1 MAKDNAQSSFQ
12 RGVMSLLI
20 LSLLDQEDMY
30 GYQIVQEIAARSGGT
45 IVTQEGSLY
54 PVLYKLQ
61 DQGMISGEKVLV
73 GKRMTRV
80 YYHLEEAGGRRGNL
94 VQAITISPTA
104 FPQSG
109 QVLRDC
115 HGLQKQKEE
124 VQALVGYIDGME
136 EDLSLSGVSEQLHVS
151 PNYLSANMKKY
162 AGDTFMNLLIKKRM
176 EVAHALLTT
185 SSLKIYEVARQCG
198 YSDQHYFSFCFKKYY
213 GVSPA
218 QLRRA
223 ESERGGDGA

>member
-1 MAKDNAQSSFQ
+1 M
-12 RGVMSLLI
+12 
-20 LSLLDQEDMY
+20 
-30 GYQIVQEIAARSGGT
+30 
-45 IVTQEGSLY
+45 
-54 PVLYKLQ
+54 
-61 DQGMISGEKVLV
+61 
-73 GKRMTRV
+73 
-80 YYHLEEAGGRRGNL
+80 
-94 VQAITISPTA
+94 
-104 FPQSG
+104 
-109 QVLRDC
+109 
-115 HGLQKQKEE
+115 
-124 VQALVGYIDGME
+124 
-136 EDLSLSGVSEQLHVS
+136 SEQLHVS

-198 YSDQHYFSFCFKKYY
+198 YSAQHYFSFCFKKYY

>member
-80 YYHLEEAGGRRGNL
+80 YYHLEEPGHRPSAGAGARVSGDDTGRFSNHSKRDRREGRRLNGECGEPG
-94 VQAITISPTA
+94 AASYA
-104 FPQSG
+104 E
-109 QVLRDC
+109 R
-115 HGLQKQKEE
+115 
-124 VQALVGYIDGME
+124 YI
-136 EDLSLSGVSEQLHVS
+136 V
-151 PNYLSANMKKY
+151 
-162 AGDTFMNLLIKKRM
+162 
-176 EVAHALLTT
+176 
-185 SSLKIYEVARQCG
+185 
-198 YSDQHYFSFCFKKYY
+198 
-213 GVSPA
+213 
-218 QLRRA
+218 
-223 ESERGGDGA
+223 

>member
-80 YYHLEEAGGRRGNL
+80 YYHLEPAGEARLEEMIREYESMMTGVTAIIREEAPPCEKDSGRSTDMSGPSA
-94 VQAITISPTA
+94 AICPVPENT
-104 FPQSG
+104 
-109 QVLRDC
+109 
-115 HGLQKQKEE
+115 K
-124 VQALVGYIDGME
+124 
-136 EDLSLSGVSEQLHVS
+136 
-151 PNYLSANMKKY
+151 
-162 AGDTFMNLLIKKRM
+162 
-176 EVAHALLTT
+176 
-185 SSLKIYEVARQCG
+185 SSC
-198 YSDQHYFSFCFKKYY
+198 
-213 GVSPA
+213 
-218 QLRRA
+218 
-223 ESERGGDGA
+223 

>member
-80 YYHLEEAGGRRGNL
+80 YYHLEEPGHRRLQELVHEYQVMTRGVFQIIQRETDAKEGGCTGNAASRARHRMPNGILCEAGQTAASRPRRHC
-94 VQAITISPTA
+94 AAP
-104 FPQSG
+104 
-109 QVLRDC
+109 
-115 HGLQKQKEE
+115 
-124 VQALVGYIDGME
+124 
-136 EDLSLSGVSEQLHVS
+136 
-151 PNYLSANMKKY
+151 
-162 AGDTFMNLLIKKRM
+162 AGFL
-176 EVAHALLTT
+176 
-185 SSLKIYEVARQCG
+185 
-198 YSDQHYFSFCFKKYY
+198 
-213 GVSPA
+213 
-218 QLRRA
+218 
-223 ESERGGDGA
+223 

>member
-80 YYHLEEAGGRRGNL
+80 YYHLEEPGHRRLQELVHEYQVMTRGVFQIIQRETDAKEGGRTRNAASRARHHMPNGIL
-94 VQAITISPTA
+94 CEAGQTA
-104 FPQSG
+104 ASRP
-109 QVLRDC
+109 RRHC
-115 HGLQKQKEE
+115 
-124 VQALVGYIDGME
+124 AA
-136 EDLSLSGVSEQLHVS
+136 
-151 PNYLSANMKKY
+151 P
-162 AGDTFMNLLIKKRM
+162 AGFL
-176 EVAHALLTT
+176 
-185 SSLKIYEVARQCG
+185 
-198 YSDQHYFSFCFKKYY
+198 
-213 GVSPA
+213 
-218 QLRRA
+218 
-223 ESERGGDGA
+223 

>member
-80 YYHLEEAGGRRGNL
+80 YYHLEEPGHRRLQELVHEYQVMTRGVFQIIQRDRREGRRLNGECGEPG
-94 VQAITISPTA
+94 AASYA
-104 FPQSG
+104 E
-109 QVLRDC
+109 R
-115 HGLQKQKEE
+115 
-124 VQALVGYIDGME
+124 YI
-136 EDLSLSGVSEQLHVS
+136 V
-151 PNYLSANMKKY
+151 
-162 AGDTFMNLLIKKRM
+162 
-176 EVAHALLTT
+176 
-185 SSLKIYEVARQCG
+185 
-198 YSDQHYFSFCFKKYY
+198 
-213 GVSPA
+213 
-218 QLRRA
+218 
-223 ESERGGDGA
+223 

>member
-30 GYQIVQEIAARSGGT
+30 GYQVVQEIAARSGGT

-80 YYHLEEAGGRRGNL
+80 YYHLEEPGHRRLQELVREYQVMTRGVFQIIQRETDAKEGG
-94 VQAITISPTA
+94 
-104 FPQSG
+104 
-109 QVLRDC
+109 
-115 HGLQKQKEE
+115 
-124 VQALVGYIDGME
+124 
-136 EDLSLSGVSEQLHVS
+136 
-151 PNYLSANMKKY
+151 
-162 AGDTFMNLLIKKRM
+162 
-176 EVAHALLTT
+176 
-185 SSLKIYEVARQCG
+185 
-198 YSDQHYFSFCFKKYY
+198 
-213 GVSPA
+213 
-218 QLRRA
+218 
-223 ESERGGDGA
+223 

>member
-1 MAKDNAQSSFQ
+1 MQSFGASSGTAESDSVTLQVLALAQRVLHTAVSPGEAAALLRRCRIPEPLFSISPPQELQ
-12 RGVMSLLI
+12 RRVTALCLAARDLLAERRRDGVSLLCA
-20 LSLLDQEDMY
+20 QAME
-30 GYQIVQEIAARSGGT
+30 T
-45 IVTQEGSLY
+45 I
-54 PVLYKLQ
+54 
-61 DQGMISGEKVLV
+61 EKQ
-73 GKRMTRV
+73 
-80 YYHLEEAGGRRGNL
+80 Y
-94 VQAITISPTA
+94 
-104 FPQSG
+104 
-109 QVLRDC
+109 
-115 HGLQKQKEE
+115 
-124 VQALVGYIDGME
+124 ME
-136 EDLSLSGVSEQLHVS
+136 EDLSLGGVSEQLHVS

-213 GVSPA
+213 GTSPA